1 MPSYVDSGT
10 DARLAKD
17 AGITYTHDYM
27 RVEFDFIFG
36 GGVPVYTT
44 ALSTTGVEV
53 SLRTDGQVAIYFG
66 EANGGSGFFAQ
77 FWPSPDPVIG
87 DPVTLI
93 IELDISAGLPGG
105 KAVIITWNGAV
116 VVSGGTA
123 GSGNFGGNYLVLMSD
138 WGGDRHWS
146 TIFSRVYAFYNDAVQ
161 LNLSGPASVWNAS
174 VWTDRADF
182 TDYGSGSSTSDTVGT
197 ADGIATAAA
206 VGQSITQTS
215 GLADGIAT
223 AAATAQA
230 VSQTVGSSDGIA
242 TALAT
247 TAAADSIV
255 SSSGAADGATVV
267 TGIAGAITP
276 TSGDSQGVA
285 SAAAASSPIITASGT
300 SEAVAVANADAR
312 ALTLVKGSSDGVAT
326 VIGVTFGADNLRRPP
341 RFAANSLTG
350 GKLVSPSKLDGILYR
365 EAS

>member
-10 DARLAKD
+10 NARLAKD
-17 AGITYTHDYM
+17 TGIVFTHDYM
-27 RVEFDFIFG
+27 RAEFDFIYG
-36 GGVPVYTT
+36 GGVPAYTT
-44 ALSTTGVEV
+44 AFSTAGVEV
-53 SLRTDGQVAIYFG
+53 SLRTDGQVAVYFG

-77 FWPSPDPVIG
+77 FWPSPDPVVG

-123 GSGNFGGNYLVLMSD
+123 GTGNFGGDNVILMSNWAGD
-138 WGGDRHWS
+138 ANHWG
-146 TIFSRVYAFYNDAVQ
+146 TIFSRAYVFYNDAVQ

-174 VWTDRADF
+174 VWTDKADF

-206 VGQSITQTS
+206 VAQTVIQTS
-215 GLADGIAT
+215 GSAIGIAT
-223 AAATAQA
+223 AAGATA
-230 VSQTVGSSDGIA
+230 
-242 TALAT
+242 
-247 TAAADSIV
+247 ADTIT
-255 SSSGAADGATVV
+255 SSSGSSDGATVV
-267 TGIAGAITP
+267 TGIASAITP
-276 TSGDSQGVA
+276 AAGDSQGVA
-285 SAAAASSPIITASGT
+285 SAAAVSSLTIPASGI
-300 SEAVAVANADAR
+300 SEAAALVSADAR
-312 ALTLVKGSSDGVAT
+312 ALTLVRGSSDGVAT